1 MSGRGGRVGSVAAV
15 VLALALAVGLGTL
28 LLWPDGEAVR
38 RLLLDL
44 YLFGLRRGVSPRIGP
59 EVYAAA
65 LNVLAFV
72 PLGWIGVVVLR
83 RRAVTVATVLTALS
97 VGAELAQATP
107 WLGRDPN
114 VLDVVCNA
122 AGAVMGVLL
131 ASVGRGRHDD
141 DAGIHEPRDEPL
153 HPGPDRLG

>member
-1 MSGRGGRVGSVAAV
+1 MAGSAAATVLAV
-15 VLALALAVGLGTL
+15 VLAVGLGAL

-38 RLLLDL
+38 RLLLDV

-72 PLGWIGVVVLR
+72 PLGWIGVASWR
-83 RRAVTVATVLTALS
+83 RRAGTVAAVLVALS

-122 AGAVMGVLL
+122 AGAVAGVLL
-131 ASVGRGRHDD
+131 ASVGGRRHDHD
-141 DAGIHEPRDEPL
+141 TGIHEPCDEPL

>member
-1 MSGRGGRVGSVAAV
+1 MSEAGRRVGGAAAMVLAV
-15 VLALALAVGLGTL
+15 VLAVVLGAL

-38 RLLLDL
+38 RLLLDV
-44 YLFGLRRGVSPRIGP
+44 YLFGLQRGVSPRVGP

-72 PLGWIGVVVLR
+72 PLGWIGVALLR
-83 RRAVTVATVLTALS
+83 RRAVTVAVVLVALS
-97 VGAELAQATP
+97 TGAELAQATA

-114 VLDVVCNA
+114 VLDVACNG
-122 AGAVMGVLL
+122 AGAVLGVLL

-141 DAGIHEPRDEPL
+141 AGIHEPGDEPL
-153 HPGPDRLG
+153 HPGPDRLD